1 MWSSH
6 ENYLSSIDEKSQ
18 IISMKIITPPL
29 HAYHENPLFYRH
41 FITIIFIIQLR
52 QMRTLK
58 FPDKIKFL
66 KYPQTTS

>member
-1 MWSSH
+1 
-6 ENYLSSIDEKSQ
+6 
-18 IISMKIITPPL
+18 MKIVTPPL

-58 FPDKIKFL
+58 FPDNIKLVVGEFL